1 MGRPWWRWLQGILAL
16 AVVVVVVARL
26 RADWAEITAVPLQL
40 QFRPGWLVLSLVVTW
55 VMYAGLVEGWRRM
68 VNGWGQSLR
77 YVPAARIWT
86 ISSLM
91 ALVPG
96 RVWALAGMAKMSDA
110 VGVRPGASMAAA
122 IVMQVVSIGTGVAIT
137 AIAVGPALRAIRPQ
151 AGIALAALGALI
163 LVVLLVIGH
172 GGMLRWAWRLSG
184 RAGEPPPP
192 PSWGVLAE
200 AVGFNTLAWL
210 GYGVAFW
217 ALARGILPE
226 TTIPLAVAIGAFTVS
241 YLVGY
246 LAVFT
251 PGGLG
256 VREVLLS
263 ALLAPSMGIA
273 AAAALVIASRLMLT
287 LNQVGAAAPFLLT
300 RSGRR
305 DVS

>member
-1 MGRPWWRWLQGILAL
+1 MGRPLWRWLQGILAL
-16 AVVVVVVARL
+16 AVVVVVVVRL
-26 RADWAEITAVPLQL
+26 RADWAEITAVPFQL
-40 QFRPGWLVLSLVVTW
+40 ELRPGWLLLSLVVTW

-77 YVPAARIWT
+77 FVPAVRIWT

-96 RVWALAGMAKMSDA
+96 RVWALAGMARMSDEI
-110 VGVRPGASMAAA
+110 GVRPGASMAAA

-137 AIAVGPALRAIRPQ
+137 AIAVGPALREVDSR
-151 AGIALAALGALI
+151 AGLGLMI
-163 LVVLLVIGH
+163 LGGAVLLSLLVIGH
-172 GGMLRWAWRLSG
+172 GGMLRWAWRFAG

-226 TTIPLAVAIGAFTVS
+226 TTIPIAVAVGAFTVS

-246 LAVFT
+246 IAVFT
-251 PGGLG
+251 AGGLG

-263 ALLAPSMGIA
+263 ALLAQSIGIA
-273 AAAALVIASRLMLT
+273 AAAALVVASRLMLT
-287 LNQVGAAAPFLLT
+287 INQVGAAAPFLLT

-305 DVS
+305 DLS